1 MPTKKIEIEKLIDSC
16 ADLASSDSAILDD
29 MLKEFGYDPEDVG
42 DKGEQL
48 VKKLIFQKTVELK
61 RNKLS
66 NLYSKAIQ
74 LVQIASTDTKEV
86 IFSLLQKK
94 SPSLQFNKLEKL
106 DTENLKQILTETEVL
121 DLIDKLEKGEIE

>member
-1 MPTKKIEIEKLIDSC
+1 MSRKKIEIEKLIDSC
-16 ADLASSDSAILDD
+16 ADLASSDPTILDD

-61 RNKLS
+61 KNKLS

-74 LVQIASTDTKEV
+74 LVQIATADTKDV

-94 SPSLQFNKLEKL
+94 SPNLQFNKLEKL

-121 DLIDKLEKGEIE
+121 DLIDKLEKCEIK